1 MKKVFT
7 FQLNASERA
16 SSDEKIVNAPSE
28 NLYGHDWLHWSVRRW
43 QRSKSCQWWHQPDFT
58 FYLETIISKRMTPP
72 KRNEIFFKRKWWI
85 SESCHYFTIKLKVPF
100 YFWGHFWHIGTTFY
114 WIQCILESCS
124 CGSPIV
130 LPMANISIIK
140 ARQSLHFDILNLT
153 AIMNMCKEF
162 TWLDHSLLVV
172 RITFRKDR
180 KKLRILH
187 SNIM

>member
-1 MKKVFT
+1 MSLFYDKIEGTILFLGT
-7 FQLNASERA
+7 FLTHWNNFKCIAS
-16 SSDEKIVNAPSE
+16 
-28 NLYGHDWLHWSVRRW
+28 
-43 QRSKSCQWWHQPDFT
+43 
-58 FYLETIISKRMTPP
+58 
-72 KRNEIFFKRKWWI
+72 
-85 SESCHYFTIKLKVPF
+85 
-100 YFWGHFWHIGTTFY
+100 TFY

-172 RITFRKDR
+172 RITFRKDTQILCKWKITIYLVGLPCR
-180 KKLRILH
+180 TLNFFLVTYKSQNIETSYLCFYNDISWLRMNVFYSTFVLLNKPKCINNIL
-187 SNIM
+187 